1 MGTAEKRDRT
11 ERRKKK
17 MKWIKT
23 FLMMIIFIL
32 VILFSL
38 QNKVEVSLRF
48 GLYPLYDR
56 IWEAPRLPLFLII
69 LVSVFLGVL
78 IGGLGDLYQRFQLKK
93 SLRQN
98 EKMIE
103 RLNLEVE
110 RLRGSGI
117 SFPPLNK
124 LD

>member
-1 MGTAEKRDRT
+1 
-11 ERRKKK
+11 

-23 FLMMIIFIL
+23 FLMMLIFIL

-38 QNKVEVSLRF
+38 QNKIEVSLRF
-48 GLYPLYDR
+48 SLYPLSDR
-56 IWEAPRLPLFLII
+56 IWEAPSLPLFLII
-69 LVSVFLGVL
+69 LLSVFLGVL
-78 IGGLGDLYQRFQLKK
+78 IGGIGDIYQRFQLKK

-103 RLNLEVE
+103 RLSLEIE

-117 SFPPLNK
+117 ASST
-124 LD
+124 